1 MLEEPEKGGQRI
13 RLLEEGK
20 LWRMKSE
27 QQIIEALKAF
37 TGNNRQIIVA
47 EAFLPEMLT
56 HISSIRRRVID
67 AHSDLSHHFVWFQN
81 EFAAQLQSM
90 ADAMQQTE
98 FLRKNALI
106 GCSLVFVHDGQKA
119 VVRMINFAR
128 ATPAEDENIGTREG
142 VANLAQIL
150 KEKM

>member
-1 MLEEPEKGGQRI
+1 MLEEPEKDGQRI
-13 RLLEEGK
+13 RLLKEGK

-27 QQIIEALKAF
+27 EQIIEALKAF

-47 EAFLPEMLT
+47 DAFMLT
-56 HISSIRRRVID
+56 HMSSIQREWSYASFI
-67 AHSDLSHHFVWFQN
+67 VWFQN
-81 EFAAQLQSM
+81 EFAEQLQSM
-90 ADAMQQTE
+90 DDAMKQTE
-98 FLRKNALI
+98 FLKKNALI
-106 GCSLVFVHDGQKA
+106 GCSLLFLHDGHKG
-119 VVRMINFAR
+119 VVRMTNFAR